1 MFGTVGA
8 SDHGNGRGCV
18 AQKHGRHRKEGA
30 VPGKLLCI
38 DDEQRIVDLLTEELS
53 EQGYA
58 VHGATSGPEGFA
70 AILRLNP
77 DLVICDINMP
87 GMTGFEV
94 LEKLKTLS
102 PQFSRMPFI
111 FLSALNERE
120 DILKGRRLGADD
132 YVTKPIDFEM
142 LLEVVKA
149 RLNPVARKANARPAV
164 SLTEREIEALTWSA
178 RGKSSADIAVLMEVS
193 ERTVNFHI
201 ANAMQKFG
209 VATRIQAAV
218 KASLAGI
225 IKE

>member
-1 MFGTVGA
+1 MP
-8 SDHGNGRGCV
+8 
-18 AQKHGRHRKEGA
+18 E
-30 VPGKLLCI
+30 KLLCI
-38 DDEQRIVDLLTEELS
+38 DDEQRILDLLIEELS
-53 EQGYA
+53 EQGFV
-58 VHGATSGPEGFA
+58 VHGATSGHDGFA

-87 GMTGFEV
+87 GMSGFDV
-94 LEKLKTLS
+94 LEKLKSLS
-102 PQFSRMPFI
+102 PQFHKMPFI
-111 FLSALNERE
+111 FLSALNERD

-142 LLEVVKA
+142 LIEIVKA
-149 RLNPVARKANARPAV
+149 RLHPVARIANTRPAV

-178 RGKSSADIAVLMEVS
+178 RGKSSADIAVLMNVS

-225 IKE
+225 IKDFSFVTHVGGVLNEGYLEFGL

>member
-1 MFGTVGA
+1 M
-8 SDHGNGRGCV
+8 
-18 AQKHGRHRKEGA
+18 
-30 VPGKLLCI
+30 PGKLLCI